1 MYRSLIRRSS
11 RKTNNWPVAGH
22 PWGCV
27 LPVDWRVT
35 DAYELL
41 ASRKAE
47 YVTSAV
53 PKDTSPEF
61 AKRGKTYKRRATMAK
76 PSRREKYP
84 HIRVVC
90 LEVPG
95 CTLRRRSSAQFK
107 REHIPVAI
115 PVPIK
120 TGLTRDKKPSM
131 KNHLVATTHARTE
144 WKICPMVRTG

>member
-53 PKDTSPEF
+53 PKDTSTEF
-61 AKRGKTYKRRATMAK
+61 AKRGKTYTRRGTGAK

-95 CTLRRRSSAQFK
+95 CMLRRPAMFTGNPV
-107 REHIPVAI
+107 PVATSVAI
-115 PVPIK
+115 EV
-120 TGLTRDKKPSM
+120 GQTRDRKP
-131 KNHLVATTHARTE
+131 NT
-144 WKICPMVRTG
+144 